1 MQETGMNGRKKSTVK
16 RRTAGTGSSKPAKRQ
31 VATDKLA
38 GISSAAVEKATGR
51 GWAAWLKRLD
61 ADGAADLSHKQI
73 AERLHDE
80 HGVSEWWSQMVTVG
94 YEQARGRRIKHQ
106 MTKGFEISVS
116 KTVNV
121 PVSRLYACWADA
133 RLRARWLG
141 VKFEVRK
148 ATKTK
153 SMRITWP
160 DGTHVDANFFSKGPG
175 KSYVGVG
182 HAKLADAKAAE
193 RAKKMW
199 RGYLEAM
206 AESLRRQGGGATA

>member
-1 MQETGMNGRKKSTVK
+1 MSGGKKKPVK
-16 RRTAGTGSSKPAKRQ
+16 RRANGSVGSKPAKRP
-31 VATDKLA
+31 AAAEKLA
-38 GISSAAVEKATGR
+38 GISSAAVDKATGR
-51 GWAAWLKRLD
+51 GWEAWLKLLD
-61 ADGAADLSHKQI
+61 AEGAADLTHKQI
-73 AERLHDE
+73 AERLHEE

-133 RLRARWLG
+133 RLRGRWLG
-141 VKFEVRK
+141 VKFEVRR
-148 ATKTK
+148 ATKNK
-153 SMRITWP
+153 SMRITWL
-160 DGTHVDANFFSKGPG
+160 DGTHVDANFFAKGPG

-193 RAKKMW
+193 KAKKMW
-199 RGYLEAM
+199 RGYLGGM
-206 AESLRRQGGGATA
+206 AESLRRQVGGATA